1 MYGFY
6 ADCSGFLCV
15 LHGVNGTVHAAT
27 KVSFPRVEISVF
39 DIAYIV
45 GILLFFALMLA
56 YVRACAALGRR
67 NPGDVAADERAA

>member
-6 ADCSGFLCV
+6 ADCSGFLCA
-15 LHGVNGTVHAAT
+15 LHGVIGTVRSAT
-27 KVSFPRVEISVF
+27 KVSFPRTEISVF

-67 NPGDVAADERAA
+67 NPGDVAADERAS